1 VTVVT
6 LSYGKLEMR
15 LMDTIHKK
23 SGLKLKLTFSLHDI
37 IISIKCVS
45 LMKQGQEIKK
55 DSINLKAN
63 VQDIFCQ
70 LL

>member
-1 VTVVT
+1 M
-6 LSYGKLEMR
+6 LWKIGNASYI
-15 LMDTIHKK
+15 DTIHKK

-37 IISIKCVS
+37 IIFIKCVS